1 MNLSL
6 RLYQHDI
13 IAAIRAEY
21 RHGAKAPLLQSP
33 TGSGKTVIYAYITE
47 GAAKKNNRVLILEHR
62 KELITQTSDA
72 LFGFGVIHGIIAPG
86 HSMTHDLV
94 QVASVQTLIRRL
106 DSIYPPDLIIIDEA
120 HHAAAGSWSKI
131 LSAFPNAKLLGVT
144 ATPLR
149 LDGRGLG
156 IKSGGF
162 FDTLINGPTVN
173 QLVEQGF
180 LSPSVVYAP
189 KTDLDLTG
197 IRKRF
202 GDFINSEINE
212 RIDKPSITGS
222 AVEHYLKLCPGVPA
236 IAFCASVAHAE
247 HVAAQFNTAGIPARS
262 IDGNM
267 QDWERKYCI
276 NGLTDGA
283 YLVLC
288 SCDLISEGTD
298 IPRVATA
305 IKLRPT
311 ASFGLNKQQ
320 DGRVLRV
327 FPGKDIAYIL
337 DHVGNVF
344 RHGFPDDEIEW
355 SLDGEKAGIRKA
367 NDSGINEFV
376 QCENCYL
383 VFHRSDPACP
393 ECGWV
398 RVPTIREIEEREGE
412 LQELEKEKVRNHLK
426 REVGKARTK
435 EELEAL
441 AKQRGYKAGWVYNIL
456 RARERRDVVYDR

>member
-6 RLYQHDI
+6 RPYQHDI

-33 TGSGKTVIYAYITE
+33 TGSGKTVMYAYITE
-47 GAAKKNNRVLILEHR
+47 SAARRDNRVLILEHR
-62 KELITQTSDA
+62 KELIKQTSDA

-86 HSMTHDLV
+86 HSQTHDLV
-94 QVASVQTLIRRL
+94 QVASVQTIVRRL
-106 DSIYPPDLIIIDEA
+106 DSIYPPNLIIVDEA

-162 FDTLINGPTVN
+162 FDTLINGPTVT
-173 QLVEQGF
+173 QLVSQGF

-197 IRKRF
+197 LRKRF

-247 HVAAQFNTAGIPARS
+247 HVAAQFNQAGIAAES
-262 IDGNM
+262 IDGTL
-267 QDWERKYCI
+267 QDWERKMRI
-276 NGLTDGA
+276 NSLANGRIKILT
-283 YLVLC
+283 
-288 SCDLISEGTD
+288 SCDIISEGTD
-298 IPRVATA
+298 IPVVTTA
-305 IKLRPT
+305 ILLRPT
-311 ASFGLNKQQ
+311 ESMGLCKQQ
-320 DGRVLRV
+320 EGRVLRV
-327 FPGKDIAYIL
+327 FPGKKQAIIL
-337 DHVGNVF
+337 DHVGNTF

-355 SLDGEKAGIRKA
+355 TLDGEKAGIRKA

-383 VFHRSDPACP
+383 VFHRSDPSCP

-398 RVPTIREIEEREGE
+398 RVPTAREIEEREGE
-412 LQELEKEKVRNHLK
+412 LEELEKEKVRIHLRK
-426 REVGKARTK
+426 EVGKARTK
-435 EELEAL
+435 EELEVL